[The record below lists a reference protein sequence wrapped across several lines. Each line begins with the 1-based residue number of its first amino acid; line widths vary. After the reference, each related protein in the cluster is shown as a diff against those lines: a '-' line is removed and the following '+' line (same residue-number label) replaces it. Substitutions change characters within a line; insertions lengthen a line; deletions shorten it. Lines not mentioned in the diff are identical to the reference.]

1 MKKAV
6 IGLLI
11 ILLGAA
17 AYYYFSIHSSQNEVP
32 PPAQPVV
39 IEQAIPMPEPEP
51 EPEPELPMLPEP
63 ETPVVEP
70 EPVAEAEPL
79 PPLNESDAMVLES
92 LSGALGEATVMQF
105 LVSEDLVSRFVAS
118 VDALTSRQVPGQV
131 MAVQSLGGEFE
142 ASADMQPEGLIL
154 NAEGDPIPQFIMSPA
169 NFQRY
174 SGQVEMFEAVNTEE
188 LFALYQRF
196 SPLFEQAWA
205 ELGYPEGGFDE
216 RLVEVIDSLLAT
228 PEVQT
233 PIRLIKP
240 EAFYLFS
247 DPELEALPAGQK
259 VLLRMGSANAG
270 RVKAKL
276 RVIRDLLVKAE

>member
-17 AYYYFSIHSSQNEVP
+17 AYYYFSIHSSQNEEP
-32 PPAQPVV
+32 PPAQLVV

-51 EPEPELPMLPEP
+51 EPEPELPGLPEP

-79 PPLNESDAMVLES
+79 PRLNESDAMVLES

-118 VDALTSRQVPGQV
+118 MDALTSRQVPGQV

-154 NAEGDPIPQFIMSPA
+154 NAEGDPIPQFIMNPA

-174 SGQVEMFEAVNTEE
+174 SSQVEMFEAANAEE
-188 LFALYQRF
+188 LFALYQYF

-259 VLLRMGSANAG
+259 VLLRLGSANAG

-276 RVIRDLLVKAE
+276 RVIRDLLARAE

>member
-17 AYYYFSIHSSQNEVP
+17 AYYYFSIHSSQNEEP
-32 PPAQPVV
+32 PPAQLVV

-51 EPEPELPMLPEP
+51 EPEPELPGLPEP

-79 PPLNESDAMVLES
+79 PRLNESDAMVLES

-118 VDALTSRQVPGQV
+118 IDALTSRQVPGQV

-154 NAEGDPIPQFIMSPA
+154 NAEGDPIPQFIMNPA

-174 SGQVEMFEAVNTEE
+174 SSQVEMFEAANAEE
-188 LFALYQRF
+188 LFALYQYF

-259 VLLRMGSANAG
+259 VLLRLGSANAG

-276 RVIRDLLVKAE
+276 RVIRDLLARAE

>member
-17 AYYYFSIHSSQNEVP
+17 AYYYFSIHSSQSEEP

-51 EPEPELPMLPEP
+51 EPELPGLPEP

-79 PPLNESDAMVLES
+79 PPLIESDAMVLES

-174 SGQVEMFEAVNTEE
+174 SSQVEMFEAVNAEE
-188 LFALYQRF
+188 LFALYQYF

-276 RVIRDLLVKAE
+276 REIRDLLVKAE